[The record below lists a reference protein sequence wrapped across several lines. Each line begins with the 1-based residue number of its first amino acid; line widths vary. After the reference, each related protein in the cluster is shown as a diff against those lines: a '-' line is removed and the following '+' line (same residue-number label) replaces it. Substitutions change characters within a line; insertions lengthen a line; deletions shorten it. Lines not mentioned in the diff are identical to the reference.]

1 MLICG
6 ALPPEE
12 MPRLALAKDLSLAE
26 QRQLISWQDPPA
38 WSSAASNDAPPGR
51 GNFMIKIGGRPGI
64 PFRVTLTKAEQRL
77 HDTNKLW
84 HEQSRRGELR
94 PRRHVA
100 TPDARRAEHDA
111 PGRQARDRPLDALA
125 AADGHARARRLGR
138 RGRGSRRAGRRG
150 DRPLASPPAGGSAR
164 PGARARRRP
173 DPLAARRHA
182 DPDRRRG
189 RLRADRGRRRRARS
203 RDAAAGD
210 AARIGRRGCSVPA
223 AACIR
228 LARNAQATA
237 ERFGVEQPGLPIAR
251 AIAGGQTL
259 YATWEDMQCDIWGPR
274 KGKSSSRA
282 IPTLLA
288 APGAA
293 FATSNKPDL
302 YAATRALREQH
313 GRVWNFDP
321 EAIAAGEADWWWNP
335 LSYVTSDRRALE
347 LTDAFVGAY
356 RDPDARPD
364 PFFDPAGQELVS
376 HLLRAA
382 ALAERPMTQAF
393 LWSTRPNDD
402 EPARILTDHGLELAA
417 ASVLDHVHAPFEQ
430 RGGVYG
436 TARQILSFLR
446 DPDIA
451 RWVTSSGTADRR
463 RAARPRRVRG
473 VGRHAVPAQQG
484 RAGQLRGLVTALAMA
499 LCDAAE
505 QLAKRSPGGRL
516 PVPLVGVLDE
526 AANICRWRQLPDLY
540 CHYGSRGIP
549 LLTLLQSWSQG
560 AQVWGQ
566 TGMRKLWGASNVRVY
581 GGGAARARVPLR
593 SGEADRRVQPAG
605 REPEQPTGARRRQH
619 EHQLAADPDADP
631 DRR

>member
-1 MLICG
+1 
-6 ALPPEE
+6 
-12 MPRLALAKDLSLAE
+12 
-26 QRQLISWQDPPA
+26 
-38 WSSAASNDAPPGR
+38 
-51 GNFMIKIGGRPGI
+51 
-64 PFRVTLTKAEQRL
+64 
-77 HDTNKLW
+77 
-84 HEQSRRGELR
+84 
-94 PRRHVA
+94 VA
-100 TPDARRAEHDA
+100 
-111 PGRQARDRPLDALA
+111 RQADRHATGPSTLSPLLAGTLVVVALIALVVEVA
-125 AADGHARARRLGR
+125 AQ
-138 RGRGSRRAGRRG
+138 AGAALDHWRH
-150 DRPLASPPAGGSAR
+150 RPPL
-164 PGARARRRP
+164 
-173 DPLAARRHA
+173 DPLALVLELA
-182 DPDRRRG
+182 DG
-189 RLRADRGRRRRARS
+189 RIHWPATGTPIVVAAAGLLVAIAAGFALVRARS
-203 RDAAAGD
+203 RSADTRVD
-210 AARIGRRGCSVPA
+210 RAARLLATGRDLHPISR
-223 AACIR
+223 
-228 LARNAQATA
+228 RNAQATA
-237 ERFGVEQPGLPIAR
+237 KRFAVEPPGLPIATTV
-251 AIAGGQTL
+251 AGGQTL

-302 YAATRALREQH
+302 YAATALARAQR

-321 EAIAAGEADWWWNP
+321 GALAGGEPDWWWNP

-382 ALAERPMTQAF
+382 AIAQRPVTQTF

-402 EPARILTDHGLELAA
+402 EPARILQDHGLELAA
-417 ASVLDHVHAPFEQ
+417 ASVLDHIHSPFNQ
-430 RGGVYG
+430 RGGVFG

-451 RWVTSSGTADRR
+451 RWVTEPHSS
-463 RAARPRRVRG
+463 ARPRLDLAALVQSSDTLYLHSKEG
-473 VGRHAVPAQQG
+473 QG
-484 RAGQLRGLVTALAMA
+484 SSAGLVTALAMA

-540 CHYGSRGIP
+540 SHYGSRGIP

-581 GGGAARARVPLR
+581 GGGVAEEEFLSDLEKLIGEYNRLVASPSTQRAPGGASASTSWHLTPTPILTVADLAALPRDRIIVMP
-593 SGEADRRVQPAG
+593 SGAPAVLA
-605 REPEQPTGARRRQH
+605 EPIYWWSTRQAAQIQESIATHDPAAVIARRHARQAR
-619 EHQLAADPDADP
+619 QDSAWITSG
-631 DRR
+631 

>member
-1 MLICG
+1 MARQADRHATG
-6 ALPPEE
+6 PQALSPLLTGT
-12 MPRLALAKDLSLAE
+12 LALA
-26 QRQLISWQDPPA
+26 
-38 WSSAASNDAPPGR
+38 
-51 GNFMIKIGGRPGI
+51 
-64 PFRVTLTKAEQRL
+64 
-77 HDTNKLW
+77 
-84 HEQSRRGELR
+84 
-94 PRRHVA
+94 
-100 TPDARRAEHDA
+100 
-111 PGRQARDRPLDALA
+111 ALA
-125 AADGHARARRLGR
+125 AVAGEAAAQTGAAIDHWRHRPPVDPLALLLELADGRTRW
-138 RGRGSRRAGRRG
+138 
-150 DRPLASPPAGGSAR
+150 PPAGTA
-164 PGARARRRP
+164 
-173 DPLAARRHA
+173 L
-182 DPDRRRG
+182 
-189 RLRADRGRRRRARS
+189 LI
-203 RDAAAGD
+203 AAAGVCAVIVIGVVLARLRRSATGAD
-210 AARIGRRGCSVPA
+210 RAARLLGTGRSVHPISHA
-223 AACIR
+223 N
-228 LARNAQATA
+228 ARATA
-237 ERFGVEQPGLPIAR
+237 QRFGVDQPGLPIAR
-251 AIAGGQTL
+251 AVAGSQTL

-274 KGKSSSRA
+274 KGKSSGRA

-302 YAATRALREQH
+302 YAATRAIRERD

-321 EAIAAGEADWWWNP
+321 EAIAAGEPDWWWNP

-382 ALAERPMTQAF
+382 AIADRPVTQAF
-393 LWSTRPNDD
+393 LWATRPNDD
-402 EPARILTDHGLELAA
+402 EPARILQDHGLELAA

-451 RWVTSSGTADRR
+451 RWVTTTGPSDPRAQLDLVAFVESGDTLYLHSKEGQGSSA
-463 RAARPRRVRG
+463 
-473 VGRHAVPAQQG
+473 
-484 RAGQLRGLVTALAMA
+484 GLVTALAMA

-540 CHYGSRGIP
+540 SHYGSRGIP

-581 GGGAARARVPLR
+581 GGGAAEQEFLSDLEKLIGEYNRLVASPSSQRAPGGGSTATSWQLTPTPILTVADLAALPRDRIIVMP
-593 SGEADRRVQPAG
+593 SGAPAVLAEPVYWWNTRQAAEI
-605 REPEQPTGARRRQH
+605 RESIATHDPPAVLARRHAPQPP
-619 EHQLAADPDADP
+619 QVSSSWTTPA
-631 DRR
+631 

>member
-1 MLICG
+1 MRQADRHATGPSTLSPLLTG
-6 ALPPEE
+6 T
-12 MPRLALAKDLSLAE
+12 LAL
-26 QRQLISWQDPPA
+26 
-38 WSSAASNDAPPGR
+38 
-51 GNFMIKIGGRPGI
+51 
-64 PFRVTLTKAEQRL
+64 VTLAAVA
-77 HDTNKLW
+77 
-84 HEQSRRGELR
+84 GE
-94 PRRHVA
+94 
-100 TPDARRAEHDA
+100 
-111 PGRQARDRPLDALA
+111 A
-125 AADGHARARRLGR
+125 AAQ
-138 RGRGSRRAGRRG
+138 AGAAIDHWRHRPPV
-150 DRPLASPPAGGSAR
+150 DPLALVLELADGRTRWPPAGT
-164 PGARARRRP
+164 PI
-173 DPLAARRHA
+173 LI
-182 DPDRRRG
+182 
-189 RLRADRGRRRRARS
+189 
-203 RDAAAGD
+203 AAAGACAVIVIGFVIARVRRSPTGAD
-210 AARIGRRGCSVPA
+210 RAARLLGTGRSVHP
-223 AACIR
+223 ISR
-228 LARNAQATA
+228 RNAQATA
-237 ERFGVEQPGLPIAR
+237 RRFGVEQPGLPIAR

-302 YAATRALREQH
+302 YAATRSVREQG

-382 ALAERPMTQAF
+382 AIDGRPVTQAF

-402 EPARILTDHGLELAA
+402 EPARILQDHGLELAA

-451 RWVTSSGTADRR
+451 SWVTSSGPADRR
-463 RAARPRRVRG
+463 RQLDLAAFVESSDTLYLHSKEG
-473 VGRHAVPAQQG
+473 QG
-484 RAGQLRGLVTALAMA
+484 SSAGLVTAIAMA

-540 CHYGSRGIP
+540 SHYGSRGIP

-581 GGGAARARVPLR
+581 GGGAAEQEFLSDLEKLIGEYNRLVASPSSQR
-593 SGEADRRVQPAG
+593 SPGGGSSSTSWQLTPTPILTVADLAALPRDRIIVMPSGAPPVLAEPVYWWNTRQAAEIRESIATHDPPAVL
-605 REPEQPTGARRRQH
+605 ARRHAPQPP
-619 EHQLAADPDADP
+619 QVSGPWTTPA
-631 DRR
+631 

>member
-1 MLICG
+1 MARQADRHATGPSTLSPLLTG
-6 ALPPEE
+6 T
-12 MPRLALAKDLSLAE
+12 LAL
-26 QRQLISWQDPPA
+26 
-38 WSSAASNDAPPGR
+38 
-51 GNFMIKIGGRPGI
+51 
-64 PFRVTLTKAEQRL
+64 V
-77 HDTNKLW
+77 
-84 HEQSRRGELR
+84 
-94 PRRHVA
+94 
-100 TPDARRAEHDA
+100 
-111 PGRQARDRPLDALA
+111 ALA
-125 AADGHARARRLGR
+125 AV
-138 RGRGSRRAGRRG
+138 AGEAAAQGGAEIDHWRH
-150 DRPLASPPAGGSAR
+150 RPPV
-164 PGARARRRP
+164 
-173 DPLAARRHA
+173 DPLALVLELA
-182 DPDRRRG
+182 DG
-189 RLRADRGRRRRARS
+189 RTRWPTAGTPILI
-203 RDAAAGD
+203 AAAGVCALIVSAVVLARIRRPVTGAD
-210 AARIGRRGCSVPA
+210 RAARLLGTGRSVHPISRG
-223 AACIR
+223 
-228 LARNAQATA
+228 NAQATA
-237 ERFGVEQPGLPIAR
+237 KRFGVEQPGLPIAR
-251 AIAGGQTL
+251 AVAGGQTL

-302 YAATRALREQH
+302 YAATRAVREQR

-321 EAIAAGEADWWWNP
+321 EAIAAGDADWWWNP

-382 ALAERPMTQAF
+382 AIAERPVTQAF

-402 EPARILTDHGLELAA
+402 EPARILADHGLELAA

-463 RAARPRRVRG
+463 RQLDLAAFVESNDTLYLHSKEG
-473 VGRHAVPAQQG
+473 QG
-484 RAGQLRGLVTALAMA
+484 SSAGLVTALAMA
-499 LCDAAE
+499 LCDAGE

-516 PVPLVGVLDE
+516 AVPLVGVLDE

-540 CHYGSRGIP
+540 SHYGSRGIP

-581 GGGAARARVPLR
+581 GGGSAEEEFLSDLEKLIGEYNRLVASPSSQRAPGGGSSSTSWQLTPTPILTIADLAALPRDRIIVMPSGAPPVLAEPTYWWNTRQATEIRESIATYDPPAVLARRHAP
-593 SGEADRRVQPAG
+593 QPAQ
-605 REPEQPTGARRRQH
+605 ESPWTTPA
-619 EHQLAADPDADP
+619 
-631 DRR
+631 

>member
-1 MLICG
+1 MGRQANRHATGPSMLSPLLLG
-6 ALPPEE
+6 T
-12 MPRLALAKDLSLAE
+12 LALAGLAAVAGE
-26 QRQLISWQDPPA
+26 I
-38 WSSAASNDAPPGR
+38 AAQAGAAIEHWR
-51 GNFMIKIGGRPGI
+51 HRP
-64 PFRVTLTKAEQRL
+64 
-77 HDTNKLW
+77 
-84 HEQSRRGELR
+84 
-94 PRRHVA
+94 
-100 TPDARRAEHDA
+100 
-111 PGRQARDRPLDALA
+111 PLDPLALLLEL
-125 AADGHARARRLGR
+125 ADGRTRW
-138 RGRGSRRAGRRG
+138 
-150 DRPLASPPAGGSAR
+150 PPAGTPIAIAIAVACTLAAIFVVLVHGRGAAR
-164 PGARARRRP
+164 PADR
-173 DPLAARRHA
+173 AARLLGT
-182 DPDRRRG
+182 G
-189 RLRADRGRRRRARS
+189 R
-203 RDAAAGD
+203 
-210 AARIGRRGCSVPA
+210 SVHPVS
-223 AACIR
+223 
-228 LARNAQATA
+228 LANAKATA
-237 ERFGVEQPGLPIAR
+237 KRFGVQQPGLPIAR
-251 AIAGGQTL
+251 TVSGGQAL

-288 APGAA
+288 APAAA

-302 YAATRALREQH
+302 YAATRAVREQH

-321 EAIAAGEADWWWNP
+321 EQLAAGEPEWWWNP
-335 LSYVTSDRRALE
+335 LTYVTSDRRALE

-382 ALAERPMTQAF
+382 ALSSRPITQAF

-402 EPARILTDHGLELAA
+402 EPARILQDHGLQLAA
-417 ASVLDHVHAPFEQ
+417 ASVLDHLHAPFEQ

-451 RWVTSSGTADRR
+451 HWVTGSGSTDRR
-463 RAARPRRVRG
+463 PQLDLVVFVQSADTLYLHSKEG
-473 VGRHAVPAQQG
+473 QG
-484 RAGQLRGLVTALAMA
+484 SSAGLVTALAMA

-505 QLAKRSPGGRL
+505 QLARRSAGGRL

-540 CHYGSRGIP
+540 SHYGSRGIP

-581 GGGAARARVPLR
+581 GGGSAEQEFLSDLEKLIGDYNRLVASPSAVRAPGGGSTSTSWQLTPTPILTVADLAALPRDRIIVMP
-593 SGEADRRVQPAG
+593 SGAPPVLATPVYWWNTRQAAQIRESIATYDPPAVL
-605 REPEQPTGARRRQH
+605 ARRHTPQPPQVSRPWTTP
-619 EHQLAADPDADP
+619 A
-631 DRR
+631 

>member
-1 MLICG
+1 MARQADRHATGPTSLSPLVTG
-6 ALPPEE
+6 ALALVVVAVVAGEAAAQAGAAIDHWRHRPPVD
-12 MPRLALAKDLSLAE
+12 PLALVLELADG
-26 QRQLISWQDPPA
+26 RTHWPPP
-38 WSSAASNDAPPGR
+38 S
-51 GNFMIKIGGRPGI
+51 
-64 PFRVTLTKAEQRL
+64 
-77 HDTNKLW
+77 
-84 HEQSRRGELR
+84 
-94 PRRHVA
+94 
-100 TPDARRAEHDA
+100 TPI
-111 PGRQARDRPLDALA
+111 LA
-125 AADGHARARRLGR
+125 AAAATCVVLVAAVVLARAK
-138 RGRGSRRAGRRG
+138 
-150 DRPLASPPAGGSAR
+150 
-164 PGARARRRP
+164 RRP
-173 DPLAARRHA
+173 AASADRAARLLGT
-182 DPDRRRG
+182 G
-189 RLRADRGRRRRARS
+189 RSVHPVS
-203 RDAAAGD
+203 RT
-210 AARIGRRGCSVPA
+210 
-223 AACIR
+223 
-228 LARNAQATA
+228 NAQATA
-237 ERFGVEQPGLPIAR
+237 ERFGVGQPGLPIAR
-251 AIAGGQTL
+251 AVAGGQTL

-274 KGKSSSRA
+274 KGKSTGRA

-302 YAATRALREQH
+302 HAATRLVREQR

-321 EAIAAGEADWWWNP
+321 EAIAAGEPDWWWNP

-382 ALAERPMTQAF
+382 AIAERPVTQAL

-402 EPARILTDHGLELAA
+402 EPARILQDHGLELAA
-417 ASVLDHVHAPFEQ
+417 ASVLDHIHAPFEQ

-451 RWVTSSGTADRR
+451 RWVTSGGPGDRR
-463 RAARPRRVRG
+463 RQLELAAFVESGDTLYLHSREG
-473 VGRHAVPAQQG
+473 QG
-484 RAGQLRGLVTALAMA
+484 SSAGLVTALAMA

-516 PVPLVGVLDE
+516 AVPLVGVLDE

-540 CHYGSRGIP
+540 SHYGSRGIP

-581 GGGAARARVPLR
+581 GGGSAEQEFLSDLEKLIGEYNRLVASPSSQRSPGGGSTSTSWQLTPTPILTVADLAALPRDRIIVMP
-593 SGEADRRVQPAG
+593 SGAPPVLAEPVYWWHTRQAAQIHASIQTYDPPAVL
-605 REPEQPTGARRRQH
+605 ARRDTKPPAP
-619 EHQLAADPDADP
+619 ETPWTTPA
-631 DRR
+631 

>member
-1 MLICG
+1 MSPLLAG
-6 ALPPEE
+6 TLGL
-12 MPRLALAKDLSLAE
+12 LALAGIVAELAAQAGAAIDHWRNRPPIDPLALAVE
-26 QRQLISWQDPPA
+26 LADGRTHWPPSATPVLIA
-38 WSSAASNDAPPGR
+38 AGVCLVGAASVIA
-51 GNFMIKIGGRPGI
+51 
-64 PFRVTLTKAEQRL
+64 VL
-77 HDTNKLW
+77 
-84 HEQSRRGELR
+84 
-94 PRRHVA
+94 
-100 TPDARRAEHDA
+100 
-111 PGRQARDRPLDALA
+111 
-125 AADGHARARRLGR
+125 RARRPATG
-138 RGRGSRRAGRRG
+138 A
-150 DRPLASPPAGGSAR
+150 DR
-164 PGARARRRP
+164 
-173 DPLAARRHA
+173 AARLLGTGPRVH
-182 DPDRRRG
+182 PVSLG
-189 RLRADRGRRRRARS
+189 
-203 RDAAAGD
+203 
-210 AARIGRRGCSVPA
+210 
-223 AACIR
+223 
-228 LARNAQATA
+228 NATA
-237 ERFGVEQPGLPIAR
+237 TAKRFGVEQPGLPIAR
-251 AIAGGQTL
+251 AIAGGQRL

-302 YAATRALREQH
+302 YAATRGLREQN

-321 EAIAAGEADWWWNP
+321 EKLAAGGSDWWWNP
-335 LSYVTSDRRALE
+335 LTYVTSDRRALE

-382 ALAERPMTQAF
+382 ALSGRPITQAF

-402 EPARILTDHGLELAA
+402 EPARILEEHGLDLAA

-451 RWVTSSGTADRR
+451 RWVTADRPSDT
-463 RAARPRRVRG
+463 RPQLDLSCFVASSDTLYLHSKEG
-473 VGRHAVPAQQG
+473 QG
-484 RAGQLRGLVTALAMA
+484 SSAGLVTALAMA

-516 PVPLVGVLDE
+516 ATPLVGVLDE
-526 AANICRWRQLPDLY
+526 AANICRWRALPDLY
-540 CHYGSRGIP
+540 SHYGSRGIA

-560 AQVWGQ
+560 AQVWGP

-581 GGGAARARVPLR
+581 GGGAAEQEFLSDLEKLIGEYNRLVASPSTVRGPGGASTSTSWQLTPTPILTVADLAALPR
-593 SGEADRRVQPAG
+593 DRIIVMPSGAPPVLAQPVYWWNTRQADRIRESIATYDPA
-605 REPEQPTGARRRQH
+605 QILARRHTPEPAQEASWTTR
-619 EHQLAADPDADP
+619 A
-631 DRR
+631 

>member
-1 MLICG
+1 MRQADRHATG
-6 ALPPEE
+6 PQALSPLLTGT
-12 MPRLALAKDLSLAE
+12 LALA
-26 QRQLISWQDPPA
+26 
-38 WSSAASNDAPPGR
+38 
-51 GNFMIKIGGRPGI
+51 
-64 PFRVTLTKAEQRL
+64 
-77 HDTNKLW
+77 
-84 HEQSRRGELR
+84 
-94 PRRHVA
+94 
-100 TPDARRAEHDA
+100 
-111 PGRQARDRPLDALA
+111 ALA
-125 AADGHARARRLGR
+125 AVAGEAAAQAGAAIDHWRQRPPVDPLALVLELADGRTRW
-138 RGRGSRRAGRRG
+138 
-150 DRPLASPPAGGSAR
+150 PPAGTPLLIAAAAACALIVTAFVV
-164 PGARARRRP
+164 ARARRRSAGTGA
-173 DPLAARRHA
+173 DRAARLLA
-182 DPDRRRG
+182 TG
-189 RLRADRGRRRRARS
+189 RSLHPIS
-203 RDAAAGD
+203 R
-210 AARIGRRGCSVPA
+210 
-223 AACIR
+223 
-228 LARNAQATA
+228 RNAQATA
-237 ERFGVEQPGLPIAR
+237 KRFGVEQPGLPIAR
-251 AIAGGQTL
+251 AVAGGQTL

-274 KGKSSSRA
+274 KGKSTSRA

-302 YAATRALREQH
+302 YAATRLVREQG

-321 EAIAAGEADWWWNP
+321 EQVAAGEPDWWWNP

-382 ALAERPMTQAF
+382 AIAERPVTQAF

-402 EPARILTDHGLELAA
+402 EPARILQDHGLDLAA

-451 RWVTSSGTADRR
+451 RWVTSSGAADRR
-463 RAARPRRVRG
+463 QQLDLAAFVHSSETLYLHSKEG
-473 VGRHAVPAQQG
+473 QG
-484 RAGQLRGLVTALAMA
+484 SSAGLVTALAMA

-540 CHYGSRGIP
+540 SHYGSRGIP

-581 GGGAARARVPLR
+581 GGGAAEHEFLSDLEKLIGEYNRLVASPSSQRAPGGGSTSTSWQLTPTPILTVADLAALPRDRIIVMP
-593 SGEADRRVQPAG
+593 SGAPPVLAEPVYWWNTRQAAEIRESIATHDPPAVLARRHAPQPA
-605 REPEQPTGARRRQH
+605 RETAWTTPA
-619 EHQLAADPDADP
+619 
-631 DRR
+631 

>member
-1 MLICG
+1 MLCTLAAIFVVVVHARG
-6 ALPPEE
+6 AVRSADRAA
-12 MPRLALAKDLSLAE
+12 RLLGTGRSVHPVSLA
-26 QRQLISWQDPPA
+26 
-38 WSSAASNDAPPGR
+38 N
-51 GNFMIKIGGRPGI
+51 
-64 PFRVTLTKAEQRL
+64 
-77 HDTNKLW
+77 
-84 HEQSRRGELR
+84 
-94 PRRHVA
+94 
-100 TPDARRAEHDA
+100 
-111 PGRQARDRPLDALA
+111 
-125 AADGHARARRLGR
+125 ARA
-138 RGRGSRRAGRRG
+138 
-150 DRPLASPPAGGSAR
+150 
-164 PGARARRRP
+164 
-173 DPLAARRHA
+173 
-182 DPDRRRG
+182 
-189 RLRADRGRRRRARS
+189 
-203 RDAAAGD
+203 
-210 AARIGRRGCSVPA
+210 
-223 AACIR
+223 
-228 LARNAQATA
+228 TA
-237 ERFGVEQPGLPIAR
+237 KRFGVEQPGLPIAR
-251 AIAGGQTL
+251 AVAGGQTL

-274 KGKSSSRA
+274 KGKSTGRA

-302 YAATRALREQH
+302 YAATRLVREQH

-321 EAIAAGEADWWWNP
+321 EQLAAGEPEWWWNP
-335 LSYVTSDRRALE
+335 LTYVTSDRRALE

-382 ALAERPMTQAF
+382 ALASRPITQAF

-402 EPARILTDHGLELAA
+402 EPARILQDHGLQLAA
-417 ASVLDHVHAPFEQ
+417 ASVLDHLHAPFEQ

-451 RWVTSSGTADRR
+451 HWVTRSGPADRSP
-463 RAARPRRVRG
+463 AARPGRVRA
-473 VGRHAVPAQQG
+473 VGATRCTCTARKD
-484 RAGQLRGLVTALAMA
+484 RALGAGLVTALAMA

-505 QLAKRSPGGRL
+505 QLARRSAGGRL

-540 CHYGSRGIP
+540 SHYGSRGIP

-581 GGGAARARVPLR
+581 GGGSAEQEFLSDLEKLIGEYNRLVASPSSQRTPGGASTSTSWQLTPTPILTVADLAALPRDRIIVMP
-593 SGEADRRVQPAG
+593 SGAPPVLATPVYWWNTRQAAQIRESIATHDPPAVL
-605 REPEQPTGARRRQH
+605 ARRHTPQPL
-619 EHQLAADPDADP
+619 QVSGPWTTPA
-631 DRR
+631 

>member
-1 MLICG
+1 MARQADRHATGPSTLSPLLTG
-6 ALPPEE
+6 T
-12 MPRLALAKDLSLAE
+12 LAL
-26 QRQLISWQDPPA
+26 
-38 WSSAASNDAPPGR
+38 
-51 GNFMIKIGGRPGI
+51 
-64 PFRVTLTKAEQRL
+64 VTLAAVA
-77 HDTNKLW
+77 
-84 HEQSRRGELR
+84 GE
-94 PRRHVA
+94 
-100 TPDARRAEHDA
+100 
-111 PGRQARDRPLDALA
+111 A
-125 AADGHARARRLGR
+125 AAQ
-138 RGRGSRRAGRRG
+138 AGAAIDHWRH
-150 DRPLASPPAGGSAR
+150 RPPV
-164 PGARARRRP
+164 
-173 DPLAARRHA
+173 DPLALVLELA
-182 DPDRRRG
+182 DG
-189 RLRADRGRRRRARS
+189 RTRWPPASTPILI
-203 RDAAAGD
+203 AAAGACAVIAIGFVIARVRRSPTGAD
-210 AARIGRRGCSVPA
+210 RAARLLGTGRSVHP
-223 AACIR
+223 ISR
-228 LARNAQATA
+228 RNAQATA
-237 ERFGVEQPGLPIAR
+237 RRFGVEQLGLPIAR
-251 AIAGGQTL
+251 AVAGGQTL

-302 YAATRALREQH
+302 YAATRSIREQG

-382 ALAERPMTQAF
+382 AIDGRPVTQAF

-402 EPARILTDHGLELAA
+402 EPARILQDHGLELAA

-451 RWVTSSGTADRR
+451 SWVTSSGTGDRR
-463 RAARPRRVRG
+463 RQLDLAAFVESG
-473 VGRHAVPAQQG
+473 DTLYLHSKEGQG
-484 RAGQLRGLVTALAMA
+484 SSAGLVTAIAMA

-540 CHYGSRGIP
+540 SHYGSRGIP

-581 GGGAARARVPLR
+581 GGGAAEQEFLSDLEKLIGEYNRLVASPSSQR
-593 SGEADRRVQPAG
+593 SPGGGSTSTSWQLTPTPILTVADLAALPRDRIIVMPSGAPPVLAEPVYWWNTRQAAEIRESIATHDPPAIL
-605 REPEQPTGARRRQH
+605 ARRHAPQPP
-619 EHQLAADPDADP
+619 QVSGPWTTPA
-631 DRR
+631 

>member
-1 MLICG
+1 M
-6 ALPPEE
+6 
-12 MPRLALAKDLSLAE
+12 
-26 QRQLISWQDPPA
+26 
-38 WSSAASNDAPPGR
+38 
-51 GNFMIKIGGRPGI
+51 
-64 PFRVTLTKAEQRL
+64 
-77 HDTNKLW
+77 
-84 HEQSRRGELR
+84 
-94 PRRHVA
+94 
-100 TPDARRAEHDA
+100 
-111 PGRQARDRPLDALA
+111 
-125 AADGHARARRLGR
+125 
-138 RGRGSRRAGRRG
+138 
-150 DRPLASPPAGGSAR
+150 
-164 PGARARRRP
+164 
-173 DPLAARRHA
+173 
-182 DPDRRRG
+182 
-189 RLRADRGRRRRARS
+189 
-203 RDAAAGD
+203 
-210 AARIGRRGCSVPA
+210 
-223 AACIR
+223 
-228 LARNAQATA
+228 
-237 ERFGVEQPGLPIAR
+237 
-251 AIAGGQTL
+251 
-259 YATWEDMQCDIWGPR
+259 
-274 KGKSSSRA
+274 
-282 IPTLLA
+282 
-288 APGAA
+288 
-293 FATSNKPDL
+293 
-302 YAATRALREQH
+302 
-313 GRVWNFDP
+313 WNFDP

-382 ALAERPMTQAF
+382 AIAERPVTQAF

-402 EPARILTDHGLELAA
+402 EPARILADHGLELAA

-463 RAARPRRVRG
+463 RQLDLAAFVESG
-473 VGRHAVPAQQG
+473 DTLYLHSKEGQG
-484 RAGQLRGLVTALAMA
+484 SSAGLVTALAMA

-516 PVPLVGVLDE
+516 AVPLVGVLDE

-540 CHYGSRGIP
+540 SHYGSRGIP

-581 GGGAARARVPLR
+581 GGGVGRAGVPLR

-605 REPEQPTGARRRQH
+605 REPEQPAGARRRQH
-619 EHQLAADPDADP
+619 AAPAGS
-631 DRR
+631 

>member
-1 MLICG
+1 M
-6 ALPPEE
+6 
-12 MPRLALAKDLSLAE
+12 
-26 QRQLISWQDPPA
+26 
-38 WSSAASNDAPPGR
+38 
-51 GNFMIKIGGRPGI
+51 
-64 PFRVTLTKAEQRL
+64 
-77 HDTNKLW
+77 
-84 HEQSRRGELR
+84 
-94 PRRHVA
+94 
-100 TPDARRAEHDA
+100 
-111 PGRQARDRPLDALA
+111 RQADRHATGPSTVSPLLAGTLAVVALTGVAGEA
-125 AADGHARARRLGR
+125 AAQ
-138 RGRGSRRAGRRG
+138 AGAAIDHWRH
-150 DRPLASPPAGGSAR
+150 RPPV
-164 PGARARRRP
+164 
-173 DPLAARRHA
+173 DPLALVVELADGRTHWPPAATPILIANAAIWALLFIAIVVVGVQHA
-182 DPDRRRG
+182 APG
-189 RLRADRGRRRRARS
+189 ADR
-203 RDAAAGD
+203 
-210 AARIGRRGCSVPA
+210 AARLLGTGSSVHPVSRA
-223 AACIR
+223 
-228 LARNAQATA
+228 NAQATA
-237 ERFGVEQPGLPIAR
+237 RRFGVDQPGLPIAR
-251 AIAGGQTL
+251 AVAGGQTL

-302 YAATRALREQH
+302 YAATRAIREQA
-313 GRVWNFDP
+313 GRIWNFDP

-382 ALAERPMTQAF
+382 AIDNRPVTQAF
-393 LWSTRPNDD
+393 LWATRPNDD
-402 EPARILTDHGLELAA
+402 EPARILQDHGLELAA

-451 RWVTSSGTADRR
+451 RWVTTTGPVDRR
-463 RAARPRRVRG
+463 AQLDLAAFVESSDTLYLHSKEG
-473 VGRHAVPAQQG
+473 QG
-484 RAGQLRGLVTALAMA
+484 SSAGLVTALAMA

-540 CHYGSRGIP
+540 SHYGSRGIP

-566 TGMRKLWGASNVRVY
+566 TGMRKLWGASNIRVY
-581 GGGAARARVPLR
+581 GGGSAEQEFLSDLEKLIGEYNRLVASPSSQRSPGGGSSSTSWQLTPTPILTIADLAALPRDRIIVMPSGAPPVLAEPVYWWNTRQAAEIRESIATHDPPAVLARRHTP
-593 SGEADRRVQPAG
+593 QPAQEAP
-605 REPEQPTGARRRQH
+605 RWTTPA
-619 EHQLAADPDADP
+619 
-631 DRR
+631 